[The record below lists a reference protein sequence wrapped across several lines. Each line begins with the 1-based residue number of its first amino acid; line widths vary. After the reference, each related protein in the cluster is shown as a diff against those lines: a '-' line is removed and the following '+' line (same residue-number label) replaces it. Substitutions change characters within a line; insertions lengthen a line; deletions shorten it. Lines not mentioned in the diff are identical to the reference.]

1 MSVISREVVLPFTS
15 FVTVEKEEA
24 IEEDKEEGDDEGVE
38 ILVGHHKIADIDDQ
52 LE

>member
-24 IEEDKEEGDDEGVE
+24 VEEDEEECDEECIE
-38 ILVGHHKIADIDDQ
+38 ILVGHHKVADIDDQ